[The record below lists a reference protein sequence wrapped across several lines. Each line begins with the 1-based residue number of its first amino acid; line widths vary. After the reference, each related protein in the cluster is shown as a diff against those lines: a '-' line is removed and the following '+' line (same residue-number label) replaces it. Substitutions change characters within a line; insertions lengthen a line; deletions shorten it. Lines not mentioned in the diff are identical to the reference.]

1 MLLSLGVRVLDREVK
16 ESVATIAKR
25 LPGRPRVALIL
36 GSGLGAFAET
46 LDGLRTLP
54 YAEIPHF
61 PISTTPGHVGRLCH
75 GRVEGIEVFVLQG
88 RVHYYEGYPMDRV
101 TYAVHVIGAIG
112 VRALVVTNASGSANP
127 SYSPGDLVVLH
138 DQINLMGS
146 NVLAVGSAPHSGPPR
161 DVFPEALV
169 DMTDAYDPELAD
181 AAIRAGLALKLPVRR
196 GVACAVS
203 GPSYETPAEIRM
215 MRQAGADTVSMSTIP
230 EVIVARS
237 LGMRVLGIAC
247 VTNLA
252 SGVGTEP
259 LRHEEVLGATK
270 RAAGDFMR
278 LLRAV
283 IPGIAR

>member
-1 MLLSLGVRVLDREVK
+1 VKAHDREVK
-16 ESVATIAKR
+16 ESVAAIGKR
-25 LPGRPRVALIL
+25 LSGRPRAAVIL
-36 GSGLGAFAET
+36 GSGLGAFADS
-46 LDGLRTLP
+46 LDGVRALP

-61 PISTTPGHVGRLCH
+61 PTSTTPGHVGRLCL
-75 GRVEGIEVFVLQG
+75 GRVAGVEILALQG

-101 TYAVHVIGAIG
+101 TYPIHVLAGLG
-112 VRALVVTNASGSANP
+112 VRSLVVTNASGSVNP
-127 SYSPGDLVVLH
+127 EFLPGDLVILH

-146 NVLAVGSAPHSGPPR
+146 NPLVAGSPPLLGPPR

-169 DMTDAYDPELAD
+169 EMRDAYDPAFAEMAV
-181 AAIRAGLALKLPVRR
+181 REGLALGLPMRR

-215 MRQAGADTVSMSTIP
+215 MRQIGADTVSMSTIP

-237 LGMRVLGIAC
+237 LGIRVLGIAC

-252 SGVGTEP
+252 AGVGSAP
-259 LRHEEVLGATK
+259 LHHDEVLEATR
-270 RAAGDFMR
+270 RAAGSFTR

-283 IPGIAR
+283 LPEVAR